1 MAMNINTDANQT
13 IDKFSG
19 LNGEVQDTSALNSL
33 FSINFK
39 SEDISSDNNIIDKEY
54 LFDEDD
60 IKLLDYIFHIIPDFQ
75 NKKNN
80 LPDLDKIISS
90 GYFKNNAQLLKTLQ
104 SQKNIA
110 DNRNK
115 HLLNEK
121 KNIQQKII
129 INNLKKN
136 KAEDK
141 TTEYKKQYRNELEKR
156 NSL

>member
-1 MAMNINTDANQT
+1 LLKKI
-13 IDKFSG
+13 
-19 LNGEVQDTSALNSL
+19 ER
-33 FSINFK
+33 FK
-39 SEDISSDNNIIDKEY
+39 RLATLRKRDISKEIANSNLIENEIIKNKNLIAQIDTIMDNGRAEKS
-54 LFDEDD
+54 
-60 IKLLDYIFHIIPDFQ
+60 
-75 NKKNN
+75 
-80 LPDLDKIISS
+80 DKIISS
-90 GYFKNNAQLLKTLQ
+90 GYFKNNAQLLNTLQ

-141 TTEYKKQYRNELEKR
+141 TNEYKKQYRNELEKR

>member
-1 MAMNINTDANQT
+1 LLKKIQR
-13 IDKFSG
+13 
-19 LNGEVQDTSALNSL
+19 
-33 FSINFK
+33 FK
-39 SEDISSDNNIIDKEY
+39 RLATLRKRDISKEIANSNLIENEIIKNKNLITQIDTIMDNSRAEKS
-54 LFDEDD
+54 
-60 IKLLDYIFHIIPDFQ
+60 
-75 NKKNN
+75 
-80 LPDLDKIISS
+80 DKIISS
-90 GYFKNNAQLLKTLQ
+90 GYFKNNAQLLNTLQ

-141 TTEYKKQYRNELEKR
+141 TTEYKKQYSNELEKR
-156 NSL
+156 NSP

>member
-1 MAMNINTDANQT
+1 MLKKIQR
-13 IDKFSG
+13 
-19 LNGEVQDTSALNSL
+19 
-33 FSINFK
+33 FK
-39 SEDISSDNNIIDKEY
+39 RLATLRKRDISKEIANSNLIENEIIKNKNLITQIDTIMDNGRAEKS
-54 LFDEDD
+54 
-60 IKLLDYIFHIIPDFQ
+60 
-75 NKKNN
+75 
-80 LPDLDKIISS
+80 DKIISS
-90 GYFKNNAQLLKTLQ
+90 GYFKNNAQLLNTLQ

-141 TTEYKKQYRNELEKR
+141 TTEYKKQYLNELEER
-156 NSL
+156 NSP

>member
-1 MAMNINTDANQT
+1 MLKKIQR
-13 IDKFSG
+13 
-19 LNGEVQDTSALNSL
+19 
-33 FSINFK
+33 FK
-39 SEDISSDNNIIDKEY
+39 RLATLRKRDISKEIANSNLIENEIIKNKNLIIQIDTIMDNGRAEKS
-54 LFDEDD
+54 
-60 IKLLDYIFHIIPDFQ
+60 
-75 NKKNN
+75 
-80 LPDLDKIISS
+80 DKIISS
-90 GYFKNNAQLLKTLQ
+90 GYFKNNAQLLNTLQ

-129 INNLKKN
+129 INNLKKTQ
-136 KAEDK
+136 AEDK

>member
-1 MAMNINTDANQT
+1 MLKKIQR
-13 IDKFSG
+13 
-19 LNGEVQDTSALNSL
+19 
-33 FSINFK
+33 FK
-39 SEDISSDNNIIDKEY
+39 RLATLRKRDISKEIANSNLIENEIIKNKNLITQIDTIMDNGRAEKS
-54 LFDEDD
+54 
-60 IKLLDYIFHIIPDFQ
+60 
-75 NKKNN
+75 
-80 LPDLDKIISS
+80 DKIISS
-90 GYFKNNAQLLKTLQ
+90 GYFKNNAQLLNTLQ

-141 TTEYKKQYRNELEKR
+141 TIEYKKYYLNELDKK
-156 NSL
+156 NFN

>member
-1 MAMNINTDANQT
+1 MLKKI
-13 IDKFSG
+13 
-19 LNGEVQDTSALNSL
+19 ER
-33 FSINFK
+33 FK
-39 SEDISSDNNIIDKEY
+39 RLATLRKRDISKEIANSNLIENEIIKNKNLIAQIDTIMDNGRAEKS
-54 LFDEDD
+54 
-60 IKLLDYIFHIIPDFQ
+60 
-75 NKKNN
+75 
-80 LPDLDKIISS
+80 DKIISS
-90 GYFKNNAQLLKTLQ
+90 GYFKNNAQLLNTLQ

-115 HLLNEK
+115 HLFNEK

-141 TTEYKKQYRNELEKR
+141 TNEYKKQYRNELEKR

>member
-1 MAMNINTDANQT
+1 MLKKIQR
-13 IDKFSG
+13 
-19 LNGEVQDTSALNSL
+19 
-33 FSINFK
+33 FK
-39 SEDISSDNNIIDKEY
+39 RLATLRKRDISKEIANSNLIENEIIKNKNLITQIDTIMDNGRA
-54 LFDEDD
+54 
-60 IKLLDYIFHIIPDFQ
+60 
-75 NKKNN
+75 KKS
-80 LPDLDKIISS
+80 DKIISS
-90 GYFKNNAQLLKTLQ
+90 GYFKNNAQLLNTLQ

-141 TTEYKKQYRNELEKR
+141 TGEYKKKYRNELEKR